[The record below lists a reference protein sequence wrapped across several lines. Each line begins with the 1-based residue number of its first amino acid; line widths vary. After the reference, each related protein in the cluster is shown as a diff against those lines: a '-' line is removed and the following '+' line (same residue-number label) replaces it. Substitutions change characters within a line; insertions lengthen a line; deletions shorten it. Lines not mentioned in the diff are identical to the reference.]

1 MHLQILGSSSSGNC
15 ALLTTENCKVLIEA
29 GFSAKRLK
37 GMLEVIGVSLAE
49 IDAVFIS
56 HEHSD
61 HTAGLRG
68 LARYEHIQFFAN
80 AQTAQAVERS
90 LKKMFNWTFFETG
103 KSFLFKGIEVLSMAT
118 PHDAYEPV
126 GFIFQSGEDT
136 LFSPRRS
143 LAWVTDL
150 GYVPE
155 AIASRVQ
162 GVDIL
167 VLESNYDEGLL
178 EDDERRPFSVKQ
190 RIRGRHGHL
199 SNEATRDFLLNS
211 EASRWKHVV
220 LAHLSK
226 DCNTPEQV
234 CLGLKPLLERP
245 RDFNLTVVDPG
256 SEESIAIDLS

>member
-15 ALLTTENCKVLIEA
+15 ALLSTESCKVLIDA
-29 GFSAKRLK
+29 GFSSRRLK
-37 GMLEVIGVSLAE
+37 GMLGAIGVSLEE

-68 LARYEHIQFFAN
+68 LARYGHIQFFAN

-90 LKKMFNWTFFETG
+90 LNKRLDWTFFETG
-103 KSFLFKGIEVLSMAT
+103 KSFSFKGIDVLSMAT

-126 GFIFQSGEDT
+126 AFIFQSGEDT

-143 LAWVTDL
+143 LAWITDL

-155 AIASRVQ
+155 VIASRIQ

-199 SNEATRDFLLNS
+199 SNEATRAFLLSS

-234 CLGLKPLLERP
+234 RLGLKPLLERP
-245 RDFNLTVVDPG
+245 RNFNLTVVDPD
-256 SEESIAIDLS
+256 SEDSVAIDLS

>member
-1 MHLQILGSSSSGNC
+1 MHLHILGSSSSGNC

-37 GMLEVIGVSLAE
+37 EMLEGIGVSLE
-49 IDAVFIS
+49 ELDAVFLS

-61 HTAGLRG
+61 HAIGLRG
-68 LARYEHIQFFAN
+68 LTRYEGIQFFAN

-90 LKKMFNWTFFETG
+90 LSKKLNWTLFETG
-103 KSFLFKGIEVLSMAT
+103 KSFFFKGMEVISMAI

-136 LFSPRRS
+136 LLSPRKS

-155 AIASRVQ
+155 AIANRVQ

-167 VLESNYDEGLL
+167 VLEANYDEALL
-178 EDDERRPFSVKQ
+178 EQDERRPFSVKQ

-199 SNEATRDFLLNS
+199 SNEATCNFLLNS

-234 CLGLKPLLERP
+234 RLCLKPVLERP
-245 RDFNLTVVDPG
+245 RNFDVTVVDPASTMG
-256 SEESIAIDLS
+256 VRIHLS